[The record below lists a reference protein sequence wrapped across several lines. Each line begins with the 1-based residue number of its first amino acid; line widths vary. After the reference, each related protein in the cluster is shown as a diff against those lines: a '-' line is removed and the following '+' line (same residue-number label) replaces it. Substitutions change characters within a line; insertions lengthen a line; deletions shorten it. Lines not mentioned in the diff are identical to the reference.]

1 MTGIDWNLD
10 GLMKSLYDMIKTEHE
25 VYISDWEDLLAND
38 VYKVIRKHFLYPKE
52 AEQWWLEDVS
62 TGMSG

>member
-52 AEQWWLEDVS
+52 AEQ
-62 TGMSG
+62 